1 MPGCGP
7 SDPEKE
13 WELFDCEADPLELF
27 NLWSS
32 EEAALPDVRERM
44 VRLLEAKMEE
54 IGDTPAHP
62 VGLSGDELKAMYK
75 PGANIS
81 VKAGAFNM

>member
-1 MPGCGP
+1 M
-7 SDPEKE
+7 
-13 WELFDCEADPLELF
+13 ELF

-32 EEAALPDVRERM
+32 DDAALADVRERM

-54 IGDTPAHP
+54 IGDTPAHA
-62 VGLSGDELKAMYK
+62 VGLPAEELKAMYK